1 MPYRTAT
8 IGLIH
13 QAALAGMEAEIRSW
27 LGIRTVEYHD
37 HLIYTAM
44 LQAGVQRFRIPGP
57 LPKHIQDSQFLRRR
71 CKEYPFEQY
80 KKVMDSIGAIIS
92 EHTIRAAEPK
102 SQDTFFGLTFFLS
115 DLIIALQTKSAMVD
129 VLGLPNPAKY
139 SGRLSP
145 EMQSSIN
152 GLLKKIK
159 PVSLDLPIPQW
170 RVLSE
175 DVKVFQEIISSDLF
189 ASYSASHYLLES
201 SEEKEQSVFKEILS
215 KARKLCERFGGVLDT
230 RRLPLSLIPVTASLI
245 DSVCGKLPG
254 SVANVFG
261 NALTEALRDRKRVTI
276 YNYRD
281 VHLKLIAEYYAN
293 LKAPRKD
300 KLRL

>member
-1 MPYRTAT
+1 MTHRIAN
-8 IGLIH
+8 IGLMH

-27 LGIRTVEYHD
+27 LGISTVEYHD

-44 LQAGVQRFRIPGP
+44 LQAGVQRFHILGP
-57 LPKHIQDSQFLRRR
+57 LPKDIQDSQFLRRR
-71 CKEYPFEQY
+71 CKEYPFKQY
-80 KKVMDSIGAIIS
+80 KEVIDSIGPIIS
-92 EHTIRAAEPK
+92 EHTIQAAEAE
-102 SQDTFFGLTFFLS
+102 SHDSFFGLTVFLS
-115 DLIIALQTKSAMVD
+115 HLIIALQTKSAMVD

-139 SGRLSP
+139 AGRLSP
-145 EMQSSIN
+145 EMQSAIN

-159 PVSLDLPIPQW
+159 PASLDLPIPQW

-175 DVKVFQEIISSDLF
+175 DVEGFQEIISSDLF
-189 ASYSASHYLLES
+189 ASYSASHHLLES
-201 SEEKEQSVFKEILS
+201 LEEKEQSVFKEILS
-215 KARKLCERFGGVLDT
+215 KARKLCERFGSVLDT

-261 NALTEALRDRKRVTI
+261 KALTEALRDRKRLTI

-281 VHLKLIAEYYAN
+281 VHVKLIIEYYTN
-293 LKAPRKD
+293 LKVLRKD
-300 KLRL
+300 KPPL